1 MEPVLKRPS
10 YDPKQEG
17 QDGRPVHIDDNSLTE
32 AEKTERQRLRDR
44 FMIDHMI
51 SEKVSLHRRPGE
63 HRHKKCIDLAN
74 KGYRSVSIVCSEVPA
89 KDSSLIFNIFLD
101 TTNFRQPVS
110 S

>member
-10 YDPKQEG
+10 YDPKQDG
-17 QDGRPVHIDDNSLTE
+17 QDGRPVHIDDNSLTD

-63 HRHKKCIDLAN
+63 HRHKKCIELAN
-74 KGYRSVSIVCSEVPA
+74 KGYRLEYTQ
-89 KDSSLIFNIFLD
+89 KY
-101 TTNFRQPVS
+101 
-110 S
+110 

>member
-10 YDPKQEG
+10 YDPKQDG

-74 KGYRSVSIVCSEVPA
+74 KGYRLVSIVLFVARSWP
-89 KDSSLIFNIFLD
+89 DRSYRS
-101 TTNFRQPVS
+101 
-110 S
+110 

>member
-1 MEPVLKRPS
+1 MNPHIYPYRPVLGRCLVDIEIKRYLKPSEMEPVLKRPS
-10 YDPKQEG
+10 YDPKQDG

-74 KGYRSVSIVCSEVPA
+74 KGYRLV
-89 KDSSLIFNIFLD
+89 
-101 TTNFRQPVS
+101 
-110 S
+110 